1 MSGRGVR
8 ADIVAFIALA
18 GCLFSVSVVVEV
30 IEKLDGSDSPTWSVL
45 KLMGPQLWSP
55 INGDPVRLTVAL
67 AIALYSMVYFVSCW
81 ILERAALTKNAYFVV
96 PWIVCEGA
104 TILYQTCA
112 AFNASDRFTKTEE
125 SLLILDTLIGF
136 AAIGYVTLAG
146 ISWMQMEP
154 STRRHRATGDDAE
167 ARLLH
172 PYSAAGDPEGQP
184 LPKARKKT
192 TLCMSKTSPKSWKR
206 YKVSLLEKLAAREIT
221 GGRRIRF
228 QAPKCSP
235 KKKRKVAQRAFDMT
249 ASLSSVDATRNE
261 DSAVLCCVRGDSL
274 VKCVKPFDIPRTVFR
289 FRQWFG
295 DGSARST
302 AVDGN
307 NTNGQ
312 CTTVDC
318 DYWPCNESASPSNGM
333 IGDVHLQ
340 SGTISLRESMDCDT
354 GRCFRGQETGV
365 ENIYD
370 VPEYIEET
378 TGNVSPSNVNAQVS
392 ELKKSEVSANGVSSS
407 EIRKF
412 TTDGD
417 LKLHG
422 ACHSIAC
429 CGEGLRARDPFIT
442 TDSFI
447 WSRSLNISLDENDLE
462 SSTGN
467 EELTRQQI
475 EAISGRS
482 SPVNIPPPGTRRAGN
497 IWMWAAPE
505 STKRLLLSGGEGLGY
520 VYSASDMDLVVFGRK
535 DSMYQGSLV
544 SIGTSSVRDSV
555 GVVLHRKRA
564 PGIEPTHR
572 NSWDGSIADIGATKF
587 LQWIP
592 TLSGTPLRS
601 QSWSSLS

>member
-1 MSGRGVR
+1 
-8 ADIVAFIALA
+8 
-18 GCLFSVSVVVEV
+18 
-30 IEKLDGSDSPTWSVL
+30 
-45 KLMGPQLWSP
+45 
-55 INGDPVRLTVAL
+55 
-67 AIALYSMVYFVSCW
+67 
-81 ILERAALTKNAYFVV
+81 
-96 PWIVCEGA
+96 
-104 TILYQTCA
+104 
-112 AFNASDRFTKTEE
+112 
-125 SLLILDTLIGF
+125 
-136 AAIGYVTLAG
+136 
-146 ISWMQMEP
+146 MEP
-154 STRRHRATGDDAE
+154 STRRHCATGDDAE

-184 LPKARKKT
+184 LLKARKKT
-192 TLCMSKTSPKSWKR
+192 SLCTSKTSPKPWKR

-235 KKKRKVAQRAFDMT
+235 NKKRKVAQRAFDTT

-261 DSAVLCCVRGDSL
+261 DSSVLCCVGGDSL
-274 VKCVKPFDIPRTVFR
+274 VKCVKPFDIVPRAVFC
-289 FRQWFG
+289 FRERFG

-302 AVDGN
+302 AADGN
-307 NTNGQ
+307 NTDGQ
-312 CTTVDC
+312 CTIVDC

-340 SGTISLRESMDCDT
+340 SGTSTPKERMDCDT

-378 TGNVSPSNVNAQVS
+378 TGNVGPSNVNASVS
-392 ELKKSEVSANGVSSS
+392 ELKGEVSANEVSSS
-407 EIRKF
+407 EIQKF
-412 TTDGD
+412 TTNGD
-417 LKLHG
+417 LKLHDV
-422 ACHSIAC
+422 CRSIVC
-429 CGEGLRARDPFIT
+429 CGEDLRARDPFIT
-442 TDSFI
+442 TDSLI
-447 WSRSLNISLDENDLE
+447 WSRNLNISVDGNGVE

-467 EELTRQQI
+467 EELTCQQA
-475 EAISGRS
+475 ETISGRS
-482 SPVNIPPPGTRRAGN
+482 SPVNIRPPGTRRPGN

-535 DSMYQGSLV
+535 GSMYQGSLV
-544 SIGTSSVRDSV
+544 SIETSSVRDSV

-564 PGIEPTHR
+564 PGIEPTYR

-592 TLSGTPLRS
+592 TLSGTSLKS
-601 QSWSSLS
+601 QSWSSLSQTTSEFLEEHMKRQASHTQNSPFVPNGFSADWLYDGSNEMDRNTGSYERGRDSIDQKYGKIRASDPGVDTSGEDLVDHAKKRQNSTM